1 MRTKTAEWFEC
12 RVKYEVVK
20 ENGTLKRVVEQF
32 AVEASSFGEAES
44 RITES
49 ILPYTQGYLEV
60 AAVKKASY
68 SEVFLSDV
76 EAEGRFFLAKIDLI
90 GFDEK
95 TGEEK
100 RSRVTRLVWA
110 SDAKDAFMAVTE
122 VMKGTMIDYETSSIV
137 ETKLARL
144 LERDNG
150 GC

>member
-1 MRTKTAEWFEC
+1 M
-12 RVKYEVVK
+12 
-20 ENGTLKRVVEQF
+20 
-32 AVEASSFGEAES
+32 
-44 RITES
+44 
-49 ILPYTQGYLEV
+49 
-60 AAVKKASY
+60 KKASY
-68 SEVFLSDV
+68 SAVFLSDV

-100 RSRVTRLVWA
+100 RSRVTRLVQA
-110 SDAKDAFMAVTE
+110 SDAKMAVTE

-137 ETKLARL
+137 ETKLARV